1 MFKELAPYLRQRAVL
16 LTVTRLEDD
25 QISVNIIPKK
35 LGEGENTA
43 LTTPFKLT
51 GTAEELDR
59 DLPSSIVDF
68 VASHLQLKSTLERAK
83 AEMDAAG
90 KAAQAEARAKKLP
103 AKKEQPKAEPEKP
116 AVAPKPVEV
125 AKPEPPKS
133 FSPSIPPR
141 LKPRL
146 QRMWMRKKRFSPKP
160 QKTSRP
166 TRTRNLTRP
175 LRAASSLVRLIQ
187 QRSAWTEKESR
198 KEILWRPGT
207 GALAATTSV

>member
-103 AKKEQPKAEPEKP
+103 AKKDPPREDPVKP
-116 AVAPKPVEV
+116 TAAVKPVEV
-125 AKPEPPKS
+125 AKPEPPKT
-133 FSPSIPPR
+133 FSLFDAP
-141 LKPRL
+141 
-146 QRMWMRKKRFSPKP
+146 
-160 QKTSRP
+160 
-166 TRTRNLTRP
+166 
-175 LRAASSLVRLIQ
+175 AAETPVAEDLDEEEEL
-187 QRSAWTEKESR
+187 
-198 KEILWRPGT
+198 
-207 GALAATTSV
+207 LAEAAEDEPAEQDEELAEAA

>member
-35 LGEGENTA
+35 LQDGENTA

-68 VASHLQLKSTLERAK
+68 VAAHLQLKNTLDRAK

-103 AKKEQPKAEPEKP
+103 AKKEQPKTEPAKSAVTVKP
-116 AVAPKPVEV
+116 AEV
-125 AKPEPPKS
+125 AKPEPPKT
-133 FSPSIPPR
+133 FS
-141 LKPRL
+141 L
-146 QRMWMRKKRFSPKP
+146 FG
-160 QKTSRP
+160 TP
-166 TRTRNLTRP
+166 TDATPVAEDLD
-175 LRAASSLVRLIQ
+175 
-187 QRSAWTEKESR
+187 EEE
-198 KEILWRPGT
+198 EIL
-207 GALAATTSV
+207 AEAAEDQPIEEDDEELDEAA

>member
-35 LGEGENTA
+35 LQEGENTA

-68 VASHLQLKSTLERAK
+68 VAAHLQLKSTLERAK

-90 KAAQAEARAKKLP
+90 KAAHAEARAKKVSAKNEP
-103 AKKEQPKAEPEKP
+103 AKSEVKAPANEVTKPAEPR
-116 AVAPKPVEV
+116 
-125 AKPEPPKS
+125 KPEPPK
-133 FSPSIPPR
+133 
-141 LKPRL
+141 
-146 QRMWMRKKRFSPKP
+146 
-160 QKTSRP
+160 T
-166 TRTRNLTRP
+166 
-175 LRAASSLVRLIQ
+175 SSLFDMPTPALASTSDV
-187 QRSAWTEKESR
+187 SPAADDDADDDDE
-198 KEILWRPGT
+198 EILAEIEDNNQGDEDME
-207 GALAATTSV
+207 AAA

>member
-35 LGEGENTA
+35 LQDSENTA

-68 VASHLQLKSTLERAK
+68 VAAHLQLKSTLERAK

-116 AVAPKPVEV
+116 AVAPKLVEV
-125 AKPEPPKS
+125 AKPEPPKTFS
-133 FSPSIPPR
+133 FFDAP
-141 LKPRL
+141 
-146 QRMWMRKKRFSPKP
+146 
-160 QKTSRP
+160 
-166 TRTRNLTRP
+166 
-175 LRAASSLVRLIQ
+175 AAETPGAEDVD
-187 QRSAWTEKESR
+187 EEE
-198 KEILWRPGT
+198 EIL
-207 GALAATTSV
+207 AEAAEDQPIEEDDEELDEAA

>member
-35 LGEGENTA
+35 LQEGENTA

-68 VASHLQLKSTLERAK
+68 VAAHLQLKSTLERAK

-90 KAAQAEARAKKLP
+90 RAAQAEARAKKLP
-103 AKKEQPKAEPEKP
+103 AKKEPPKEEPAKSVA
-116 AVAPKPVEV
+116 AVKPVEA
-125 AKPEPPKS
+125 AKPEPPKT
-133 FSPSIPPR
+133 FSLFDTPASETP
-141 LKPRL
+141 
-146 QRMWMRKKRFSPKP
+146 
-160 QKTSRP
+160 
-166 TRTRNLTRP
+166 
-175 LRAASSLVRLIQ
+175 AADEVD
-187 QRSAWTEKESR
+187 EEE
-198 KEILWRPGT
+198 EIL
-207 GALAATTSV
+207 AEAAEDQPIEEDDEELDEAA

>member
-35 LGEGENTA
+35 LKEGENTA

-68 VASHLQLKSTLERAK
+68 VAAHLQLKSTLERAK

-103 AKKEQPKAEPEKP
+103 AKKEQPKVESEKP
-116 AVAPKPVEV
+116 VAATKLVET
-125 AKPEPPKS
+125 AKPEPPKT
-133 FSPSIPPR
+133 FGLFDTPAAA
-141 LKPRL
+141 
-146 QRMWMRKKRFSPKP
+146 
-160 QKTSRP
+160 TS
-166 TRTRNLTRP
+166 
-175 LRAASSLVRLIQ
+175 V
-187 QRSAWTEKESR
+187 TEDVDEEE
-198 KEILWRPGT
+198 EILAQT
-207 GALAATTSV
+207 AANEDEEEDGEFDQAA

>member
-35 LGEGENTA
+35 LQDSENTA
-43 LTTPFKLT
+43 LTMPFKLT

-68 VASHLQLKSTLERAK
+68 VAAHLQLKSTLERAK

-103 AKKEQPKAEPEKP
+103 TKKEPPKEEPAKS
-116 AVAPKPVEV
+116 VAAAKPVEA
-125 AKPEPPKS
+125 AKPEPPKT
-133 FSPSIPPR
+133 FSLFDTP
-141 LKPRL
+141 
-146 QRMWMRKKRFSPKP
+146 
-160 QKTSRP
+160 
-166 TRTRNLTRP
+166 
-175 LRAASSLVRLIQ
+175 AAETPV
-187 QRSAWTEKESR
+187 AEEVDEEE
-198 KEILWRPGT
+198 EILAESAEDQP
-207 GALAATTSV
+207 AEEDDEELDEAA

>member
-35 LGEGENTA
+35 LQDGENTA

-68 VASHLQLKSTLERAK
+68 VAAHLQLKNTLDRAK

-103 AKKEQPKAEPEKP
+103 AKKEQPKTELAKSVATVKP
-116 AVAPKPVEV
+116 AEV
-125 AKPEPPKS
+125 AKPVPLKT
-133 FSPSIPPR
+133 FS
-141 LKPRL
+141 L
-146 QRMWMRKKRFSPKP
+146 FE
-160 QKTSRP
+160 TP
-166 TRTRNLTRP
+166 TDATP
-175 LRAASSLVRLIQ
+175 VAEDVD
-187 QRSAWTEKESR
+187 EEE
-198 KEILWRPGT
+198 EIL
-207 GALAATTSV
+207 AEAAEDQPIEEDDEELDEAA

>member
-35 LGEGENTA
+35 LQDSENTA

-103 AKKEQPKAEPEKP
+103 AKKELPKVEPAKSVA
-116 AVAPKPVEV
+116 AVKPVEV
-125 AKPEPPKS
+125 AKPEPPKT
-133 FSPSIPPR
+133 FSLFDTPAS
-141 LKPRL
+141 
-146 QRMWMRKKRFSPKP
+146 
-160 QKTSRP
+160 KTP
-166 TRTRNLTRP
+166 V
-175 LRAASSLVRLIQ
+175 AEEVD
-187 QRSAWTEKESR
+187 EEE
-198 KEILWRPGT
+198 EIL
-207 GALAATTSV
+207 AEAAEDQQADQDEELDEAA

>member
-25 QISVNIIPKK
+25 QISVNIIPKM
-35 LGEGENTA
+35 LQDGENTA

-68 VASHLQLKSTLERAK
+68 VAAHLQLKSTLDRAK

-103 AKKEQPKAEPEKP
+103 AKKEPPKAESATPVA
-116 AVAPKPVEV
+116 AVKPVEV
-125 AKPEPPKS
+125 AKPELPKT
-133 FSPSIPPR
+133 FGLFDTPAVDTPA
-141 LKPRL
+141 
-146 QRMWMRKKRFSPKP
+146 
-160 QKTSRP
+160 TGE
-166 TRTRNLTRP
+166 
-175 LRAASSLVRLIQ
+175 VD
-187 QRSAWTEKESR
+187 EEE
-198 KEILWRPGT
+198 EIL
-207 GALAATTSV
+207 AEAAENQPVEEDDEELDEAA

>member
-35 LGEGENTA
+35 LQDSENTA

-68 VASHLQLKSTLERAK
+68 VAAHLQLKSTLERAK

-103 AKKEQPKAEPEKP
+103 AKKEQPKTEPAKP
-116 AVAPKPVEV
+116 LAAAKPVED
-125 AKPEPPKS
+125 AKPEPPKT
-133 FSPSIPPR
+133 FS
-141 LKPRL
+141 L
-146 QRMWMRKKRFSPKP
+146 FD
-160 QKTSRP
+160 TP
-166 TRTRNLTRP
+166 T
-175 LRAASSLVRLIQ
+175 
-187 QRSAWTEKESR
+187 TETPVVEDVDEEA
-198 KEILWRPGT
+198 EIL
-207 GALAATTSV
+207 AEASEDQSVDQDDEEFDEAT

>member
-16 LTVTRLEDD
+16 LTVTRLDDD

-35 LGEGENTA
+35 LQDGENTA

-68 VASHLQLKSTLERAK
+68 VAAHLQLKSTLDRAK

-103 AKKEQPKAEPEKP
+103 AKKDQAKAEPATPVATVKPVEAVKPEQPKTFSLFD
-116 AVAPKPVEV
+116 APTTGSQTAQATDE
-125 AKPEPPKS
+125 E
-133 FSPSIPPR
+133 
-141 LKPRL
+141 
-146 QRMWMRKKRFSPKP
+146 
-160 QKTSRP
+160 
-166 TRTRNLTRP
+166 
-175 LRAASSLVRLIQ
+175 
-187 QRSAWTEKESR
+187 E
-198 KEILWRPGT
+198 EILAEAPGDQQ
-207 GALAATTSV
+207 ADHDEEFDEAA

>member
-35 LGEGENTA
+35 LKEGENTA

-68 VASHLQLKSTLERAK
+68 VAAHLQLKSTLERAK

-90 KAAQAEARAKKLP
+90 KAAQAEARAKKAP
-103 AKKEQPKAEPEKP
+103 VKKEPTKLEPEKANT
-116 AVAPKPVEV
+116 AVKQVEA
-125 AKPEPPKS
+125 AKVEPPKT
-133 FSPSIPPR
+133 FS
-141 LKPRL
+141 L
-146 QRMWMRKKRFSPKP
+146 FD
-160 QKTSRP
+160 TP
-166 TRTRNLTRP
+166 TPAT
-175 LRAASSLVRLIQ
+175 ASAEEVD
-187 QRSAWTEKESR
+187 EEE
-198 KEILWRPGT
+198 EILAESTATEDEEEDGEFDQ
-207 GALAATTSV
+207 AA

>member
-35 LGEGENTA
+35 LQDGENTA

-68 VASHLQLKSTLERAK
+68 VAAHLQLKSTLDRAK

-90 KAAQAEARAKKLP
+90 KAAQAEARAKKQP
-103 AKKEQPKAEPEKP
+103 AKKEQPKVEPDKP
-116 AVAPKPVEV
+116 STSAKPIEV
-125 AKPEPPKS
+125 AKPEPPKT
-133 FSPSIPPR
+133 FG
-141 LKPRL
+141 L
-146 QRMWMRKKRFSPKP
+146 FDA
-160 QKTSRP
+160 P
-166 TRTRNLTRP
+166 TPETPATEEVDEEEEILAELAKDQP
-175 LRAASSLVRLIQ
+175 IEEKDQELDEAASSGIA
-187 QRSAWTEKESR
+187 S
-198 KEILWRPGT
+198 P
-207 GALAATTSV
+207 

>member
-35 LGEGENTA
+35 LQDGENTA

-68 VASHLQLKSTLERAK
+68 VASHLQLKSTLDRAK

-90 KAAQAEARAKKLP
+90 KAAQAEARAKKIP
-103 AKKEQPKAEPEKP
+103 AKKEQPKSELEKP

-125 AKPEPPKS
+125 GKPEPPKT
-133 FSPSIPPR
+133 FSLFDTPVAETPV
-141 LKPRL
+141 
-146 QRMWMRKKRFSPKP
+146 
-160 QKTSRP
+160 
-166 TRTRNLTRP
+166 
-175 LRAASSLVRLIQ
+175 AEEVD
-187 QRSAWTEKESR
+187 EEE
-198 KEILWRPGT
+198 EILAEAAEDEQADPGDEE
-207 GALAATTSV
+207 LDEAA

>member
-35 LGEGENTA
+35 LQDGENTA

-68 VASHLQLKSTLERAK
+68 VASHLQLKSTLDRAK

-90 KAAQAEARAKKLP
+90 KAAQAEARAKK
-103 AKKEQPKAEPEKP
+103 EQPKTEPAKP
-116 AVAPKPVEV
+116 AATVKPAEV
-125 AKPEPPKS
+125 AKPEPPKT
-133 FSPSIPPR
+133 FGLFHAP
-141 LKPRL
+141 
-146 QRMWMRKKRFSPKP
+146 
-160 QKTSRP
+160 
-166 TRTRNLTRP
+166 
-175 LRAASSLVRLIQ
+175 AAETP
-187 QRSAWTEKESR
+187 ATEEVDEEE
-198 KEILWRPGT
+198 EIL
-207 GALAATTSV
+207 AEAAEDQPIEEDDEELDEAA

>member
-35 LGEGENTA
+35 LQDSENTA

-68 VASHLQLKSTLERAK
+68 VAAHLQLKSTLERAK

-116 AVAPKPVEV
+116 AVAPKLVEV
-125 AKPEPPKS
+125 AKPEPPKT
-133 FSPSIPPR
+133 FSLFDAP
-141 LKPRL
+141 
-146 QRMWMRKKRFSPKP
+146 
-160 QKTSRP
+160 
-166 TRTRNLTRP
+166 
-175 LRAASSLVRLIQ
+175 AAETPV
-187 QRSAWTEKESR
+187 AEDVDEEE
-198 KEILWRPGT
+198 EIL
-207 GALAATTSV
+207 AEAAEDQPIEEDDEELDEAA

>member
-35 LGEGENTA
+35 LQDGENTA

-68 VASHLQLKSTLERAK
+68 VAAHLQLKSTLERAK
-83 AEMDAAG
+83 TEMDAAG

-103 AKKEQPKAEPEKP
+103 PKKEPPKTEPAKP
-116 AVAPKPVEV
+116 TATVTSAEV
-125 AKPEPPKS
+125 AKPEPPKT
-133 FSPSIPPR
+133 FGLFDAP
-141 LKPRL
+141 
-146 QRMWMRKKRFSPKP
+146 
-160 QKTSRP
+160 
-166 TRTRNLTRP
+166 
-175 LRAASSLVRLIQ
+175 AAETP
-187 QRSAWTEKESR
+187 ATEEVDEEE
-198 KEILWRPGT
+198 EIL
-207 GALAATTSV
+207 AEAAEDQPIEEDDEELDEAA